1 MTGSSVP
8 IKRFLEARRGRA
20 LGAILGY
27 AEDASWNK
35 ELSEEEWQGLRGAVI
50 NARNGYHE
58 SVLDLLK
65 AETGVVRNEI
75 AIEVIE
81 RLDTFLV
88 RNGH

>member
-1 MTGSSVP
+1 MSVP
-8 IKRFLEARRGRA
+8 IRRFLEARRGRA

-35 ELSEEEWQGLRGAVI
+35 ELTEEEWQGLRSAVI
-50 NARNGYHE
+50 NALNGYHE

-75 AIEVIE
+75 GVEVLE
-81 RLDTFLV
+81 RLDAFLEHA
-88 RNGH
+88 GH